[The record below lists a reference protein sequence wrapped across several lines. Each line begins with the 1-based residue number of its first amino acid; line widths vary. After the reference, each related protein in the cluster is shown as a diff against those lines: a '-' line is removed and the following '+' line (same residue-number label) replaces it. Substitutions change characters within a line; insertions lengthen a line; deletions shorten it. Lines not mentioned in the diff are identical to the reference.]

1 MSFIGKAIGAIT
13 GANDQGKAAGRAADA
28 QVQAAQLGVDES
40 RRQFDAIQKLLGPFV
55 QAGTG
60 ALGGQ
65 LDLAGVNGFGAQ
77 QSAIAGLQSSPAFT
91 SLLQQ
96 GENSILQN
104 SSATG
109 GLRGGNAQAALAQF
123 SPQLL
128 AQTINDQY
136 SRLGGLTSLGQNAAA
151 GVGNAGLQT
160 GSQIS
165 QLMQQQGAAQA
176 GGIMAQANIQRQ
188 SQQQGLGLLGNVLG
202 AFF

>member
-1 MSFIGKAIGAIT
+1 M
-13 GANDQGKAAGRAADA
+13 
-28 QVQAAQLGVDES
+28 
-40 RRQFDAIQKLLGPFV
+40 
-55 QAGTG
+55 
-60 ALGGQ
+60 
-65 LDLAGVNGFGAQ
+65 DLAGVNGVGRQ
-77 QSAIAGLQSSPAFT
+77 QSAISALQSSPAFT

-123 SPQLL
+123 SPELL

-136 SRLGGLTSLGQNAAA
+136 GRLGGLTSLGQNAAA

-165 QLMQQQGAAQA
+165 SLLQQQGAATA
-176 GGIMAQANIQRQ
+176 GGILGQANIARQ